1 MRAVSF
7 KAVRLHFR
15 LRLIVPPGPL
25 IVLCVSRA
33 AERPIGRATMHTAR
47 PRPRIIDGRPWL
59 RRGMLMLAPW
69 LLLPPCVS
77 GSEFRRNPRRVLETF
92 ACLACYAIVIGLV
105 ASLAPLLLL
114 PIGLAA
120 ACVTLIAL
128 NYTRPSYSMR
138 RGAPAG
144 GLPLLDAV
152 PSTDDPD
159 FFVKRAARHGPV
171 FKALSAKM
179 PTVCVVGLPLAL
191 KVLRENEAK
200 LHPTPTTF
208 APLIPRDLVRS
219 MEPADHRHYR
229 RILQDAIRDEAVYA
243 CQPEIDAIVASGL
256 SALADASA
264 ARGNDGIHA
273 RAHLESL
280 VTLSMLRL
288 FVGLTPGSADAED
301 AAAHLAVIGE
311 EVRGRR
317 GSRRFRAAELAA
329 KQIVSIIRRQE
340 SAVLRAVASGREPP
354 PSFLAT
360 LLREYPNALD
370 DPTIS
375 ANFAFLLRTTTTD
388 LTGLLHWIVK
398 MLGDNNDCLVALRR
412 SPDQSGMAERVVMET
427 LRLQQSEYIARD
439 VRKDIAIG
447 EFVVPAGWKLRVCV
461 HESHRDP
468 AVFADP
474 DRFDP
479 DRFKARF
486 NRHQYSPLGAH
497 GHACLGVETTRVLA
511 SAFVQQL
518 ARGYELVVASD
529 GPLDWRFHW
538 RPGSR
543 HRIILRP
550 LSAQA
555 FV

>member
-398 MLGDNNDCLVALRR
+398 MLGDNNDCLVALRARRTRAEWR
-412 SPDQSGMAERVVMET
+412 SASSWRRFDSSKASTSPAMCGKTSRSASSLFRQVGSCGSASTRATEIPPCSPIPIASIPIGSKPASIGISTHRSARMATRV
-427 LRLQQSEYIARD
+427 
-439 VRKDIAIG
+439 
-447 EFVVPAGWKLRVCV
+447 W
-461 HESHRDP
+461 ESRRHACSRAPSCSNWRADTNWLSLLMDRWTGDSTGDP
-468 AVFADP
+468 AA
-474 DRFDP
+474 
-479 DRFKARF
+479 A
-486 NRHQYSPLGAH
+486 
-497 GHACLGVETTRVLA
+497 T
-511 SAFVQQL
+511 
-518 ARGYELVVASD
+518 
-529 GPLDWRFHW
+529 
-538 RPGSR
+538 GSSCGR
-543 HRIILRP
+543 
-550 LSAQA
+550 
-555 FV
+555 